1 MNVRFVAVCFSLGL
15 TLASSQA
22 FAQRFGEFLVGGG
35 WSTQRHGA
43 PAASL
48 PAEKA
53 GDFAPLAQN
62 LAKLLP
68 SGTDLRSAAS
78 GFASLGDFVTALHVS
93 KNLQVSFA
101 DLKAR
106 MTGAGGSLGSAIAA
120 LRPDIDSQVE
130 ARKGRAAA
138 YEELARV

>member
-1 MNVRFVAVCFSLGL
+1 MNVRFVAICFSLGL
-15 TLASSQA
+15 MIASPQA

-35 WSTQRHGA
+35 WSTQRHGV

-48 PAEKA
+48 PAERA
-53 GDFAPLAQN
+53 GDFTPLAQS

-78 GFASLGDFVTALHVS
+78 GFASLGDFVAALHVS
-93 KNLQVSFA
+93 RNLQVSFA
-101 DLKAR
+101 DLKAKIV
-106 MTGAGGSLGSAIAA
+106 GGGNLGSAIAA
-120 LRPDIDSQVE
+120 LRPDTDSQIE

>member
-48 PAEKA
+48 PAERA

-62 LAKLLP
+62 LAKMLP
-68 SGTDLRSAAS
+68 SGTDLRTAAS
-78 GFASLGDFVTALHVS
+78 GFSSLGDFVAALYVS
-93 KNLQVSFA
+93 RNLQVSFA
-101 DLKAR
+101 DLKAKLV
-106 MTGAGGSLGSAIAA
+106 GGGSLGSAIAA
-120 LRPDIDSQVE
+120 LRPDTDSQVE

>member
-1 MNVRFVAVCFSLGL
+1 MKVRFVAVCFSLGL
-15 TLASSQA
+15 MIASPQA

-35 WSTQRHGA
+35 WSTQPHSA

-48 PAEKA
+48 PAERA

-78 GFASLGDFVTALHVS
+78 GFPTLGEFVAALHVS
-93 KNLQVSFA
+93 RNLQVSFA

-106 MTGAGGSLGSAIAA
+106 IMGGGSLGTAIAA
-120 LRPDIDSQVE
+120 LRPDTDSQIE

-138 YEELARV
+138 HEELARV

>member
-1 MNVRFVAVCFSLGL
+1 MNVRFLAVCFSLGL
-15 TLASSQA
+15 ILASPQA

-48 PAEKA
+48 PAERA
-53 GDFAPLAQN
+53 GDFSPLAQN
-62 LAKLLP
+62 LAKMLP
-68 SGTDLRSAAS
+68 SGTDLRAAAA
-78 GFASLGDFVTALHVS
+78 GFASLGDFVAALHVS
-93 KNLQVSFA
+93 RNLQLSFA
-101 DLKAR
+101 DLKAKIL
-106 MTGAGGSLGSAIAA
+106 GGGGNLGSAIAA

>member
-15 TLASSQA
+15 MIASPQA

-48 PAEKA
+48 PAERA

-78 GFASLGDFVTALHVS
+78 GFASLGDFVAALYVS

-101 DLKAR
+101 DLKAKIV
-106 MTGAGGSLGSAIAA
+106 GGSSLGSAIAA
-120 LRPDIDSQVE
+120 MRPDTDSQIE

>member
-15 TLASSQA
+15 MIASPQA

-35 WSTQRHGA
+35 WSTQRHGV

-48 PAEKA
+48 PAERA
-53 GDFAPLAQN
+53 GDFAPLAES

-78 GFASLGDFVTALHVS
+78 GFASLGDFVAALHVS
-93 KNLQVSFA
+93 RNLQVSFA
-101 DLKAR
+101 DLKAKIV
-106 MTGAGGSLGSAIAA
+106 GGGNLGSAIAS
-120 LRPDIDSQVE
+120 LRPDTDSQIE

>member
-15 TLASSQA
+15 ILTSSQA

-48 PAEKA
+48 PAERA
-53 GDFAPLAQN
+53 GDYAPLAQN
-62 LAKLLP
+62 LAKMLP
-68 SGTDLRSAAS
+68 SGTDLRTAAS
-78 GFASLGDFVTALHVS
+78 GFSSLGDFVAALYVS

-106 MTGAGGSLGSAIAA
+106 LTSGGNLGSAIAA
-120 LRPDIDSQVE
+120 LRPDTDSQVE

>member
-15 TLASSQA
+15 ILASSQA

-48 PAEKA
+48 PAERA
-53 GDFAPLAQN
+53 GDFTPLAQN
-62 LAKLLP
+62 LAKMLP
-68 SGTDLRSAAS
+68 SGTDLRTAAS
-78 GFASLGDFVTALHVS
+78 GFSSLGDFVAALYVS

-101 DLKAR
+101 DLKAKLV
-106 MTGAGGSLGSAIAA
+106 GGGNLGSAIAA
-120 LRPDIDSQVE
+120 LRPDTDSQVE

-138 YEELARV
+138 YEELAGV

>member
-15 TLASSQA
+15 MIASPQA

-35 WSTQRHGA
+35 WSTQRHGV

-48 PAEKA
+48 PAERA
-53 GDFAPLAQN
+53 GDFAPLAQS

-78 GFASLGDFVTALHVS
+78 GFASLGDFVAALHVS
-93 KNLQVSFA
+93 KNLQLSFA
-101 DLKAR
+101 DLKAKIV
-106 MTGAGGSLGSAIAA
+106 GGGNLGSAIAA
-120 LRPDIDSQVE
+120 LRPDTDSQIE

>member
-15 TLASSQA
+15 IIASPQA

-35 WSTQRHGA
+35 WSTQRHGV

-48 PAEKA
+48 PAERA
-53 GDFAPLAQN
+53 GDFAPLAES

-78 GFASLGDFVTALHVS
+78 GFASLGDFVAALHVS
-93 KNLQVSFA
+93 RNLQVSFA
-101 DLKAR
+101 DLKAKIV
-106 MTGAGGSLGSAIAA
+106 GGGNLGSAIAA
-120 LRPDIDSQVE
+120 LRPDTDSQIE